1 MPPLV
6 VEIVFIEELF
16 FDAQTEIGKFDSP
29 RVITKSDPAEVSDA
43 VLFAMNKEAVKMVI
57 GPSKR
62 DCRVRGRRCRRAPS
76 PQN

>member
-16 FDAQTEIGKFDSP
+16 FDAQAEVGKFDPP

-43 VLFAMNKEAVKMVI
+43 VLFAMNKEAVKMVV
-57 GPSKR
+57 GPSK
-62 DCRVRGRRCRRAPS
+62 GGL
-76 PQN
+76 